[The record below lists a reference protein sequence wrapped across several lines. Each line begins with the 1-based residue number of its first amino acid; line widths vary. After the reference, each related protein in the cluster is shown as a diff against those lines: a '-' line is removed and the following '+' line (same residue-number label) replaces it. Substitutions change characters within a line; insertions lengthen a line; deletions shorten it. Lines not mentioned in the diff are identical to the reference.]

1 MPHSSNDTHDTEAQ
15 STRRDLVIGLL
26 TRLPG
31 ISTLGAWLRL
41 PSRLRERLRRMQVE
55 LDWLRGE
62 HEELIRFCHR
72 LALRVDA
79 QGSDRATLTHQ
90 EQIDLDCWY
99 QGFQTSERGTFEG
112 IQQRLADYLP
122 LLRNVLGPKGEG
134 RVLDLGCGRGE
145 WLDLLRR
152 KGIEG
157 FGVDDSAIAV
167 AGARQ
172 RGLAVEQGD
181 LLETLLAQPAGSLDA
196 VTAFQV
202 VEHLPFAALYQ
213 LIAQARRVLRPRGL
227 LLLETPNPESLPV
240 SSYSFWLDPTHRHPL
255 PPPLLYDLAA
265 FMGFVDL
272 HVERSNPWPAPPLG
286 ELDDMQTLLH
296 QRLYSGQDYALI
308 AHAPSGDEGDDG
320 CADDEQR

>member
-1 MPHSSNDTHDTEAQ
+1 MTPPSGARP
-15 STRRDLVIGLL
+15 TRRAFVIGLL
-26 TRLPG
+26 RRLPG
-31 ISTLGAWLRL
+31 FSTLGAWLRL
-41 PSRLRERLRRMQVE
+41 PIRLRNRLRRMQSE
-55 LDWLRGE
+55 LDQ
-62 HEELIRFCHR
+62 
-72 LALRVDA
+72 LRVEHDQLSA
-79 QGSDRATLTHQ
+79 KYEQLCGRRDSDLGQQGRWGTSLTDQ
-90 EQIDLDCWY
+90 EQIDLEGWY
-99 QGFQTSERGTFEG
+99 QGFQTSERGTFEA

-122 LLRNVLGPKGEG
+122 LLREVLGPRGEG

-172 RGLAVEQGD
+172 RGLAVEHGD
-181 LLETLLAQPAGSLDA
+181 LFEILLAQPASSLDA

-213 LIAQARRVLRPRGL
+213 LITQARRVLRPRGL

-255 PPPLLYDLAA
+255 PPPLLYDLVA
-265 FMGFVDL
+265 FLGFSDL
-272 HVERSNPWPAPPLG
+272 HVERSNPWPAPQLG
-286 ELDDMQTLLH
+286 TLDDMQTLLY
-296 QRLYSGQDYALI
+296 QRLYCGQDYALS
-308 AHAPSGDEGDDG
+308 ARAPSADAGG
-320 CADDEQR
+320 DDEQG